1 MAIIDG
7 IRGTYSLFGFN
18 GLVLVTK
25 SRLLRKPL
33 EVAVSVP
40 GILHPVYLRLRTSD
54 VSVFSQVFVI
64 DQYSLEPIKYPRVI
78 VDAGANIGL
87 TSVFY
92 ANKYPEARILAIEPE
107 SLNYEMLKKNIA
119 PYSKVT
125 AIKAGLWKDNKD
137 LHVVDPGLGKYGF
150 QTVDHR
156 RSDRPDSIE
165 TVSGVTIDKLMVDY
179 EIEHIDILKIDIEG
193 AEKEIFENASSW
205 ISRVGVI
212 EVEMH
217 DRLKTGCSR
226 AVYGATKD
234 FDYEFRKGETVYLV
248 RKEYWAQGQLP
259 SSELLCSSQVAL
271 NLSKCKVPFRVLAS
285 VCGDTKKG
293 LSYF

>member
-1 MAIIDG
+1 MAIIEG
-7 IRGTYSLFGFN
+7 IRGTYTLFGFN
-18 GLVLVTK
+18 GLVLVAK
-25 SRLLRKPL
+25 SRLSRKPL
-33 EVAVSVP
+33 EVAVSMP

-54 VSVFSQVFVI
+54 VLVFSQVFVI
-64 DQYSLEPIKYPRVI
+64 DQYNLESIKYPQVI

-107 SLNYEMLKKNIA
+107 SSNYEILKKNIS
-119 PYSKVT
+119 PYPKIIAVH
-125 AIKAGLWKDNKD
+125 AGLWKDNKD
-137 LHVVDPGLGKYGF
+137 LNVVDPGLGNYGF

-156 RSDRPDSIE
+156 RSDRPDNIE
-165 TVSGVTIDKLMVDY
+165 SVSGVTIDKLMVDY

-234 FDYEFRKGETVYLV
+234 FDYEFRKGETVFLVRREYLV
-248 RKEYWAQGQLP
+248 EGQLLTSELP
-259 SSELLCSSQVAL
+259 SSSQADL
-271 NLSKCKVPFRVLAS
+271 NLPKCRAPFRILSS
-285 VCGDTKKG
+285 V
-293 LSYF
+293 